1 MRFLTWMF
9 IARTSRI
16 SPDIGYTAKI
26 QILKQI
32 TTLSNNI
39 ARNKLMSVAPHI
51 YIYIKNVFT
60 KKLHKYTFSAKTS
73 NISLNINAIGA
84 VYIRCTSG
92 VLSKVHQA
100 ESSVF
105 YCLLP
110 HIFAAG
116 MSRRLKE
123 WRKSMGIK
131 LHIH

>member
-1 MRFLTWMF
+1 MRFLTWIF

-16 SPDIGYTAKI
+16 YPDVGYTAKI
-26 QILKQI
+26 RILKRI

-39 ARNKLMSVAPHI
+39 AGNELMSVAPQR
-51 YIYIKNVFT
+51 YIKNVLT

-73 NISLNINAIGA
+73 NTSLNINTIGA

-116 MSRRLKE
+116 MSCRLKE

>member
-9 IARTSRI
+9 TSRTSRI
-16 SPDIGYTAKI
+16 YSDVGYTAKI

-39 ARNKLMSVAPHI
+39 AGNELMSGAPH
-51 YIYIKNVFT
+51 IYIKNVFT

-100 ESSVF
+100 ENSVF
-105 YCLLP
+105 YWLLP